1 MRPILD
7 ALQKEEA
14 KATRM
19 WCIRSA
25 KEHGTERDQ
34 LDALE
39 KAVRD
44 IYERTVETGKADE
57 KRLSQ
62 IMKEYKTGH
71 TFTVVK
77 KLYNQKVTDGAVK
90 PDGTFGR
97 RLQYILS
104 FMTDSRKHWK
114 AIIYGEEPIPEPKD
128 AKDRPGYEEAA
139 AAAAQHGGGGGAAA
153 TAAKPTAAATAAAA
167 KKKKP
172 APPPSPV
179 TLGHPGPRKYAQP
192 AVPRAAAEGKEQ
204 EPPPNGVKRPAPA
217 AEVIDL
223 TKKRRK
229 KEAQER
235 CIAARGHG
243 HCDWDGESA
252 LSDHPYPV
260 FGKMCAGCRAFYW
273 KCEWS
278 RSGPENSFD
287 HCRCCA
293 DGGDFLVCCDTCPQ
307 IMCRRCIESV
317 GGKAYAATVD
327 ALDQWKCF
335 ICDPANVKSRGG
347 KAS

>member
-1 MRPILD
+1 
-7 ALQKEEA
+7 
-14 KATRM
+14 
-19 WCIRSA
+19 
-25 KEHGTERDQ
+25 
-34 LDALE
+34 
-39 KAVRD
+39 
-44 IYERTVETGKADE
+44 
-57 KRLSQ
+57 
-62 IMKEYKTGH
+62 
-71 TFTVVK
+71 
-77 KLYNQKVTDGAVK
+77 
-90 PDGTFGR
+90 
-97 RLQYILS
+97 
-104 FMTDSRKHWK
+104 
-114 AIIYGEEPIPEPKD
+114 
-128 AKDRPGYEEAA
+128 
-139 AAAAQHGGGGGAAA
+139 
-153 TAAKPTAAATAAAA
+153 
-167 KKKKP
+167 
-172 APPPSPV
+172 
-179 TLGHPGPRKYAQP
+179 
-192 AVPRAAAEGKEQ
+192 
-204 EPPPNGVKRPAPA
+204 
-217 AEVIDL
+217 VIDL

-278 RSGPENSFD
+278 RSGPQNSFD